1 MDYEDFLSKRRKLI
15 ANVIRKAFE
24 KLQNENENDE
34 SKQSKK
40 IYTEWSLE
48 ECLDM
53 GESDIV
59 EFKSS
64 MIWDYKNSIRSTD
77 VQHAVAK
84 TLAAFMN
91 SDGGILIVG
100 VNDNGEILGL
110 EKDMSLFSERKNWD
124 GWLQSLVNLIREHI
138 GFDFMTNMITKRIIK
153 DNNIVAQIVVKP
165 SHKPVFVEYKDK
177 SGRIRQ
183 EFFVRGLN
191 TTQSLDSKQ
200 TVDYI
205 KTRWK

>member
-1 MDYEDFLSKRRKLI
+1 MSEEMYFWHALPKNWENMDYEDFLSKRRKLI

-84 TLAAFMN
+84 TLAAFY
-91 SDGGILIVG
+91 
-100 VNDNGEILGL
+100 E
-110 EKDMSLFSERKNWD
+110 F
-124 GWLQSLVNLIREHI
+124 GWWYI
-138 GFDFMTNMITKRIIK
+138 
-153 DNNIVAQIVVKP
+153 
-165 SHKPVFVEYKDK
+165 
-177 SGRIRQ
+177 
-183 EFFVRGLN
+183 
-191 TTQSLDSKQ
+191 DSRSK
-200 TVDYI
+200 
-205 KTRWK
+205 